1 MNNTDKTDKKCTLE
15 ALHEIMKTLRSQH
28 GCPWDR
34 AQTNESLIPYLEEE
48 TGEVIE
54 AIRNNDVENLCEEL
68 GDLLYHIMLLSQIAE
83 EKGQFSANDVIEGI
97 SAKMIRRHPNVFG
110 DIEVNSWE
118 ESMELWNKMKM
129 VEKSKK
135 A

>member
-1 MNNTDKTDKKCTLE
+1 MNNTDKPDGTYTLE
-15 ALHEIMKTLRSQH
+15 DLHEIMKTLRSEH

-34 AQTNESLIPYLEEE
+34 VQTNESLIPYLEEE

-54 AIRNNDVENLCEEL
+54 AIHKKDVENLCEEL
-68 GDLLYHIMLLSQIAE
+68 GDLLYQIMILSQIAE
-83 EKGQFSANDVIEGI
+83 EKGQFSVNDVIEGI

-110 DIEVNSWE
+110 NTEVNSWE
-118 ESMELWNKMKM
+118 EGMELWNKMKM